1 MGSRSFK
8 VFETKKY
15 LESIFN
21 EFRKNNVIKY
31 YKCGKSDSNKVADI
45 TKINNFSFLYS
56 NIILLLFAF
65 ISFH

>member
-1 MGSRSFK
+1 MSLRSFK
-8 VFETKKY
+8 VFGTKKD
-15 LESIFN
+15 LDSIFN
-21 EFRKNNVIKY
+21 EFQKNNIIKY
-31 YKCGKSDSNKVADI
+31 YKCGKSDSNKVTDI